1 MSKQKR
7 KIYEALN
14 WASSFLKE
22 SNRDDNVGE
31 LLLLHHL
38 QMSRTQLFSNMR
50 MDIDTEIDRKFTED
64 IHTHCNGVPVQHII
78 GYEHF
83 YGRTFRVNKEV
94 LIPRPETE
102 ELVQGVLQRIDKLFP
117 NGNRVNVVDVGTG
130 SGIIAI
136 TLASERKSLHVTAT
150 DIAKESLAIAKL
162 NAENLETE
170 VTFIQG
176 DLLTPFMNSDTTFDV
191 IVSNPP
197 YIPNDEIDKLSPVV
211 KDYDP
216 MRALAGGEDGL
227 DFYRRF
233 MTQLPYV
240 LSEKA
245 IIAFEVGVGQG
256 KSVQSLLQQTFR
268 NAVVEVVFDIN
279 GKDRMVF
286 AEIS

>member
-50 MDIDTEIDRKFTED
+50 MDIDNEIDRKFTED
-64 IHTHCNGVPVQHII
+64 IHTHCSGVPVQHII
-78 GYEHF
+78 GYEYF

-117 NGNRVNVVDVGTG
+117 SANRVNVVDVGTG

-136 TLASERKSLHVTAT
+136 TLASERKSLQVTAT
-150 DIAKESLAIAKL
+150 DIAIESLEIAKW
-162 NAENLETE
+162 NAEHLETE

-197 YIPNDEIDKLSPVV
+197 YIPSKEIDKLSPIV

-268 NAVVEVVFDIN
+268 DAVVEVVFDIN